1 MPPGGMVAMLADSL
15 VVPTFLWTYPAYSEC
30 RSNPSGATATNGQ
43 YPIVIFD
50 RAELDAVCVHFQQR
64 PTLSAQRPMSNAKGG
79 ENAVGSAARDDVD
92 SYRLRLQKTGERVAM
107 SPDEKYLEHR
117 DKNRR
122 RQTLRR
128 RRHQKVEK
136 PNVYDNGAENR

>member
-1 MPPGGMVAMLADSL
+1 VNA
-15 VVPTFLWTYPAYSEC
+15 VPI
-30 RSNPSGATATNGQ
+30 PSGATATNGQ

-50 RAELDAVCVHFQQR
+50 RAELDAVLVHLQQR
-64 PTLSAQRPMSNAKGG
+64 PTLSAQRPISNAEGS
-79 ENAVGSAARDDVD
+79 ENAVGPAAMDDVD
-92 SYRLRLQKTGERVAM
+92 SCRLRLQKTGEGVAM

-128 RRHQKVEK
+128 HQKVKK